1 MTTALKTLPAVIA
14 ESEVRP
20 SALLDLVGNTPLIP
34 LRRIAPNLPRE
45 VEVYAKAEWYNPGG
59 SVKDRAAL
67 WMIRDGEARGL
78 LRPGMRIADATSGNT
93 GIAYATVG
101 AVLGYP
107 VTLALPENAS
117 PERKRIL
124 RSLGAELI
132 LTDAQQGM
140 DLAITTIRELVAAQP
155 DLYFYP
161 DQYNNPAN
169 AEAHY
174 QTTGPEI
181 WRQTGE
187 RVTHFV
193 AGLGTSGTFMGAGQY
208 LREVDGAI
216 QLVGMQPDGPYHAIE
231 GVKHMATTAMV
242 PGIYDPSFA
251 DRIVEV
257 RSEAAFDMARCLA
270 RVEGLLVGIS
280 AAANVVAALEVARE
294 LERGVVVTIFCD
306 SAAKYLSDRF
316 WDEPDADCIGGAG
329 I

>member
-1 MTTALKTLPAVIA
+1 MATALETHMPLAIA
-14 ESEVRP
+14 DNTRP
-20 SALLDLVGNTPLIP
+20 RALLDLIGNTPLVP
-34 LRRIAPNLPRE
+34 LRKIALDLTAG

-59 SVKDRAAL
+59 SIKDRAAL
-67 WMIRDGEARGL
+67 WMIRDGEASRR

-93 GIAYATVG
+93 GIAYATIG

-124 RSLGAELI
+124 GALGAELI

-140 DLAITTIRELVAAQP
+140 DLAITTIRELVAARP

-169 AEAHY
+169 VEAHY

-181 WRQTGE
+181 WQQTSG

-193 AGLGTSGTFMGAGQY
+193 AGLGTSGTFMGAGRR
-208 LREVDGAI
+208 LRELNPAI
-216 QLVGMQPDGPYHAIE
+216 ELIGMQPDGPYHAIE
-231 GVKHMATTAMV
+231 GIKHMATTGMV

-251 DRIVEV
+251 NRIVEI
-257 RSEAAFDMARCLA
+257 RSETALEMARCLG
-270 RVEGLLVGIS
+270 RIEGLLVGIS
-280 AAANVVAALEVARE
+280 SAANVAAALEIARG
-294 LERGVVVTIFCD
+294 LEQGVVVTVLAD
-306 SAAKYLSDRF
+306 SAFKYLSDPF
-316 WDEPDADCIGGAG
+316 WEEEGTCVDGAG